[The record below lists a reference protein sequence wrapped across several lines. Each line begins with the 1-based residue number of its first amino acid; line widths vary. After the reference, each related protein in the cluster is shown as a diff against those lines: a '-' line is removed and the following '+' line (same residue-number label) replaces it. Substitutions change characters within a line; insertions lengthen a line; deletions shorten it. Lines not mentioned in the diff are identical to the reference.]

1 MNRTLLAS
9 KWSFILVAAFMTT
22 LVLAACTGPTGPAGT
37 SGSAGPAGPSGP
49 SGAAGSDGTA
59 GSAGAAGPPGAPGPQ
74 GPAGKSASATS
85 SSANIE
91 LGSLAVSSGGSV
103 TVWGSGF
110 SGGESVVLTVASG
123 GAKYVIG
130 GGDANS
136 DGAFEFIASASNVPA
151 GVGSLWADGNKGSS
165 ATSPLK
171 VTASK

>member
-1 MNRTLLAS
+1 MNRSLLAS

-22 LVLAACTGPTGPAGT
+22 LVLAACTGPAGPAGT
-37 SGSAGPAGPSGP
+37 SGSAGPAGPAGP
-49 SGAAGSDGTA
+49 SGAAGVDGAA

-74 GPAGKSASATS
+74 GPSGKSATNPGT
-85 SSANIE
+85 ANIE

-110 SGGESVVLTVASG
+110 SAGESIVLTVASG

-136 DGAFEFIASASNVPA
+136 DGAFEFSASASNVPA
-151 GVGSLWADGNKGSS
+151 GVGSLWADGNKGSK